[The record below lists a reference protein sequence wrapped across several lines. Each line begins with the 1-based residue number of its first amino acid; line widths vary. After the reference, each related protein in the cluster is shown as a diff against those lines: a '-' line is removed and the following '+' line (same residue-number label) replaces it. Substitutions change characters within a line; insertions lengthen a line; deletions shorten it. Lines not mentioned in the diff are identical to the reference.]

1 MPPRTSQHD
10 PYRTYKFRVRLDGKT
25 IAGIHKV
32 SPLGRSVAANEIK
45 EAGDAFG
52 ARYSPGMVSYDEVTL
67 EQGWS
72 ADSTFETWANQ
83 VMRLHD
89 DPSAGKGFKRTVT
102 IEVFDLNGTP
112 ATSDNALLRRYKLH
126 RAWVS
131 KYVAMPDLDA
141 MNGGYGIT
149 SVTLRHEGWERL

>member
-1 MPPRTSQHD
+1 MAPRTSQHD
-10 PYRTYKFRVRLDGKT
+10 PYRTYKFRVRLDNAI
-25 IAGIHKV
+25 IAGIQKV
-32 SPLGRSVAANEIK
+32 SPLGRNVAANEIK

-52 ARYSPGMVSYDEVTL
+52 SRYSPGMISYDEVTL
-67 EQGWS
+67 QQGWS
-72 ADSTFETWANQ
+72 ADTTFEKWANQ
-83 VMRLHD
+83 VMALHN
-89 DPSAGKGFKRTVT
+89 DPSSAKGFKRTLF

-112 ATSDNALLRRYKLH
+112 ATSDNAMVQRYKLH

-141 MNGGYGIT
+141 LNGGYGIS